1 MNKLAQAVLPI
12 LFNIVKPFINKNTV
26 SKIFFYGTNKEEW
39 IQALLE
45 EIDSDQLPAYY
56 GGSLTDDGDPQC
68 PNKVNKLVIKSL
80 IKQTIHLFYFCFH
93 QVQHGRA
100 NSKRLLSDK

>member
-1 MNKLAQAVLPI
+1 M
-12 LFNIVKPFINKNTV
+12 

-68 PNKVNKLVIKSL
+68 PNKVNKLVIKSFKKNATFIL
-80 IKQTIHLFYFCFH
+80 FVFSSSSTWEGKFQETII
-93 QVQHGRA
+93 
-100 NSKRLLSDK
+100 